1 MAALSRIIKIASIC
15 ILLILGSVAIYQNS
29 VAVTTI
35 YQYCK
40 HYTVKVSSHL
50 LTFASFGINSKPGS
64 RFTDMLS
71 AQASPEKLIILAMT
85 DYSFRD
91 MAMSMYESSFKKF
104 SIKNFLFIGNGR
116 NLCDYLGA
124 NSVPCF
130 HYSNDNSSDIP
141 SEWGTTAFLRKMN
154 IRTDMILDALRAGY
168 TVLHTDVDVVFLKD
182 PIPDLKVGGIQI

>member
-1 MAALSRIIKIASIC
+1 MAELSRIIKVASIG

-40 HYTVKVSSHL
+40 HYTFTVSGHL
-50 LTFASFGINSKPGS
+50 LTFASFGINYRPPSG
-64 RFTDMLS
+64 FTNMLS
-71 AQASPEKLIILAMT
+71 AHASPEKFIILAMT

-116 NLCDYLGA
+116 NLCSYMEA
-124 NSVPCF
+124 NAVPCF
-130 HYSNDNSSDIP
+130 HYSSDNSSD
-141 SEWGTTAFLRKMN
+141 STK
-154 IRTDMILDALRAGY
+154 
-168 TVLHTDVDVVFLKD
+168 
-182 PIPDLKVGGIQI
+182 